1 MAGALAHLHQ
11 RGVMHGDFYA
21 HNILWD
27 PTSGDAMLSDLG
39 GATLLPDD
47 QPALRR
53 ALLALD
59 VRAFG
64 CLLEELVAHAQGAG
78 ATASPALDRLA
89 GLATACLHTDPAARP
104 EMGEIASQLDT
115 LAR

>member
-21 HNILWD
+21 HNILWTPD
-27 PTSGDAMLSDLG
+27 SGEAMLSDLG

-64 CLLEELVAHAQGAG
+64 CLLEELVAHAQSADEP
-78 ATASPALDRLA
+78 ASPELDRLA
-89 GLATACLHTDPAARP
+89 GLASA
-104 EMGEIASQLDT
+104 
-115 LAR
+115 